1 MRKLTIEQVKEQAL
15 KEYNLILV
23 SNEYLYANMPLEWH
37 YVDDNTIFKR
47 SWSNIKHGYRGAQN
61 INNYE
66 GDKKFIETYKDLG
79 YKLEQTEK
87 EYLSANRVGGSDRVF
102 IVSNKKIPGLW
113 NVTKRNFQRSAET
126 HLNNSGMNFGELL
139 IYSIL
144 VNNNIKF
151 IQEYKV
157 SINGKTNIFDFYVPE
172 YNLYIEYDGIQHY
185 TPIDYFGGETN
196 YNNRI
201 ARDKYK
207 DIYVKDNNA
216 RIVRIPYTCSSQEEI
231 IDCIKGYITS
241 NLIKGKTYFSGKIKE
256 VAKYYSVHS
265 SKETCDRFGIN
276 RTTVNKYYKL
286 VYGKAKV
293 RGKNVTG

>member
-15 KEYNLILV
+15 KEYNLVLV
-23 SNEYLYANMPLEWH
+23 SNEYVDSKKPLEWH
-37 YVDDNTIFKR
+37 YIDDNITFKR
-47 SWSNIKHGYRGAQN
+47 SWSNIKSGYTGTKN

-66 GDKKFIETYKDLG
+66 SDKKFIESYKDLE

-87 EYLSANRVGGSDRVF
+87 EYLSANRIGANDRVF

-113 NVTKRNFQRSAET
+113 KATKRNFERSAET

-185 TPIDYFGGETN
+185 NSIGYFGGDIS
-196 YNNRI
+196 YSDRI
-201 ARDKYK
+201 SRDRSK
-207 DIYVKDNNA
+207 DLYVKSNNA
-216 RIVRIPYTCSSQEEI
+216 SIARIPYTCSSQEEI
-231 IDCIKGYITS
+231 IDCIKRYITS
-241 NLIKGKTYFSGKIKE
+241 TLIIGKTYFSGKIKE
-256 VAKYYSVHS
+256 VAKYYSTHS
-265 SKETCDRFGIN
+265 SKETCDRYGIN

-293 RGKNVTG
+293 YRSNVTV